1 MVTTLICEV
10 TGARRTDPTL
20 VSGTHLSD
28 TCPMDDRADSDDGY
42 DDEDNNDDSV
52 VDFLAKH
59 HDILPSSSVV
69 EDPADDILDWNYG
82 RELPHPCLPDVLE
95 KLAKVVSSWLHVTP
109 PREKIKQFF
118 KIIAYASNTNHFG
131 KASSQQII

>member
-1 MVTTLICEV
+1 MFCEMVTTLIHEV

-20 VSGTHLSD
+20 VSGMHLSD
-28 TCPMDDRADSDDGY
+28 TCPMDDRADSDDSY

-69 EDPADDILDWNYG
+69 
-82 RELPHPCLPDVLE
+82 
-95 KLAKVVSSWLHVTP
+95 
-109 PREKIKQFF
+109 
-118 KIIAYASNTNHFG
+118 
-131 KASSQQII
+131 